1 VAEKQIFLQ
10 AIWSEVWKKSYAA
23 LSDDRQRSCDEAAIA
38 VIKQTTSARL
48 RVKPIQPEKYYFE
61 ARIGSG
67 DRIIFRVEGGTV
79 YFVDIVKHD
88 DIGRYGRRPR
98 RVGP

>member
-1 VAEKQIFLQ
+1 VAEKQTFLQ
-10 AIWSEVWKKSYAA
+10 AVWSEDWKQSYAA
-23 LSDDRQRSCDEAAIA
+23 LSSDRQRSCDHAAMA
-38 VIKQTTSARL
+38 LIKRESSSGI

-61 ARIGSG
+61 ARINSG

-88 DIGRYGRRPR
+88 DIDRYGRKPR
-98 RVGP
+98 AR

>member
-1 VAEKQIFLQ
+1 M
-10 AIWSEVWKKSYAA
+10 A
-23 LSDDRQRSCDEAAIA
+23 L
-38 VIKQTTSARL
+38 IKRESSSGL

-61 ARIGSG
+61 ARINRG
-67 DRIIFRVEGGTV
+67 DRIIFRVEAGTV

-98 RVGP
+98 RVAP

>member
-1 VAEKQIFLQ
+1 MAEKQTFLQ
-10 AIWSEVWKKSYAA
+10 VFWSEVWKRSYAA

-38 VIKQTTSARL
+38 VIKQTTSAGL

-61 ARIGSG
+61 ARINTG

-79 YFVDIVKHD
+79 YFVDVVKHD
-88 DIGRYGRRPR
+88 NIGRYGRRPR
-98 RVGP
+98 RVGS